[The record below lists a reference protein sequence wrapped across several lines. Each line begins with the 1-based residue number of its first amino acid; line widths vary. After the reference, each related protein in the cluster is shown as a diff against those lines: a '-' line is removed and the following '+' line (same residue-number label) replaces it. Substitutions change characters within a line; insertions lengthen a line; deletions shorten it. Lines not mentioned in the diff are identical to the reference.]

1 MMMGFPG
8 GVAPAPGTALY
19 QVPMAAAPAPQPAG
33 DSTAVEDLEAN
44 TNK

>member
-19 QVPMAAAPAPQPAG
+19 QVPMAPAPQPAG